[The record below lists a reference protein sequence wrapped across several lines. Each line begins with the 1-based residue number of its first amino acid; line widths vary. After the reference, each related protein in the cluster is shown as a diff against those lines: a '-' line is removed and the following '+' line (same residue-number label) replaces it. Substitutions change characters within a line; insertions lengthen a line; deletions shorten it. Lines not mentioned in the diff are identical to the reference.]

1 MSGLRRGGGGSFLA
15 ACLVLLFLRFII
27 YAESGEESAGQMG
40 KRGKGKGPGV
50 RIHEELRVSGHA
62 AE

>member
-1 MSGLRRGGGGSFLA
+1 MKFFDSSATTVNSAVVFPFRGSL
-15 ACLVLLFLRFII
+15 
-27 YAESGEESAGQMG
+27 SMQSPSEESAGQMG
-40 KRGKGKGPGV
+40 KKEKGSGV